1 MPPRFR
7 SLLLAWLLLILLG
20 AAQFG
25 VSFLPLGP
33 SVRPVLLTLAA
44 AMIVT
49 VALAFMRINTGPRIV
64 RGFAV
69 AGLFWLIVL
78 VGLGGMDPLT
88 RTDYHVQQANPE

>member
-33 SVRPVLLTLAA
+33 SVRPAILTFAA

-49 VALAFMRINTGPRIV
+49 VALAFMRINTGPTIV

>member
-33 SVRPVLLTLAA
+33 SVRPAILALAA

-49 VALAFMRINTGPRIV
+49 VALAFMRRK
-64 RGFAV
+64 
-69 AGLFWLIVL
+69 LY
-78 VGLGGMDPLT
+78 T
-88 RTDYHVQQANPE
+88 RTTRDSKASLPPR